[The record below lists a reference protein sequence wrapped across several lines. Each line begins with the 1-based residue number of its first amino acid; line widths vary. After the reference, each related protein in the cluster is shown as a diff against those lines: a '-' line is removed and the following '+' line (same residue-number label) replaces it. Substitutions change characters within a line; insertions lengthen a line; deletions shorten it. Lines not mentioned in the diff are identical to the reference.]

1 VASNISAFRQALDGF
16 DADDLEN
23 FLVYCYAYRIA
34 PGLTSV
40 KEWKRLG
47 KPSLEVKG

>member
-1 VASNISAFRQALDGF
+1 VASIPDFRKVLDGF